1 MLKVNDV
8 EPIASSFLNDSFMW
22 WKDLSQIYQL
32 RQHQYQLCRGTEIP
46 LLERTNEGPDL
57 RSKTMHL
64 LTPKRS
70 GSLELQPQFKA
81 QSLTKKDQVKH

>member
-1 MLKVNDV
+1 
-8 EPIASSFLNDSFMW
+8 MW

-46 LLERTNEGPDL
+46 LLERTTEGPDL

-64 LTPKRS
+64 LTQKKGFPVAVTPILDPK
-70 GSLELQPQFKA
+70 
-81 QSLTKKDQVKH
+81 V